1 MASIKKRGKGYEIRI
16 WDKVNKSWLNYK
28 YYPDDDLPPKQLEK
42 AVNRY
47 ADELEQKL
55 KKGTLANGK
64 VKFSDFS
71 EMWYTNHCLK
81 NLKAKT
87 TDTYRIILDRCNE
100 YFGACKMENITPK
113 MILDFF
119 NELDTTAKR
128 NTKYKAVSGKELKG
142 LLKAEGTLKT
152 CASNYGM
159 ALSTLKAAIRGSN
172 ISKSTADIISNALN
186 KEELF
191 IIAEQAENLS
201 RRTQKH
207 YHEVL
212 SSLFS
217 YSVSW
222 GVLVDN
228 PCKNVRAPKVQ
239 PSDPRY
245 YDTTEVAKM
254 LALIQKEPVDKKVAV
269 YIALYT
275 GMRRGEIAGLKWDN
289 VDLENGV
296 IFVNQTLLKTKSG
309 IIIDTPKNKSSIRPI
324 RISKALIK
332 ILKAYKLWQDEQ
344 KKVLE
349 GYWIETGY
357 VFTRN
362 NGELVDPDS
371 FTHWMTD
378 FIKRNTLAPISFHGL
393 RHTSATLLISS
404 GLPVK
409 AVSGRLGHARQ
420 STTTDIYDHFIK
432 SVDIMAAEALD
443 SIFED
448 IANLDSMD

>member
-16 WDKVNKSWLNYK
+16 WDKANRSWLNYK
-28 YYPDDDLPPKQLEK
+28 YYPDGDLSPKQLEK
-42 AVNRY
+42 AVSRY

-64 VKFSDFS
+64 MKFSDFS
-71 EMWYTNHCLK
+71 EIWYANHCLK

-100 YFGACKMENITPK
+100 YFGSCKMENITPK

-119 NELDTTAKR
+119 NELDTAAKR
-128 NTKYKAVSGKELKG
+128 NIKYKAAAGIDLRTM
-142 LLKAEGTLKT
+142 LKAEGTLKD
-152 CASNYGM
+152 CASNYGI
-159 ALSTLKAAIRGSN
+159 ALSTLNEAVRGSN
-172 ISKSTADIISNALN
+172 VSKVTADVISKGLN
-186 KEELF
+186 KDNLF
-191 IIAEQAENLS
+191 VISGDSGNIS

-207 YHEVL
+207 YPEVL

-222 GVLVDN
+222 GVLAEN

-239 PSDPRY
+239 SSDPRY
-245 YDTTEVAKM
+245 YDTAEVAKM
-254 LALIQKEPVDKKVAV
+254 LSLMEKEPIDKKVGV
-269 YIALYT
+269 YLALYT

-289 VDLENGV
+289 IDLQNGV
-296 IFVNQTLLKTKSG
+296 LYIDQTLLKTKSG
-309 IIIDTPKNKSSIRPI
+309 IIIDTPKNKSSIRHI
-324 RISKALIK
+324 KISKSLIT
-332 ILKAYKLWQDEQ
+332 ILEEYKLWQDEQ
-344 KKVLE
+344 KKALE
-349 GYWIETGY
+349 GYGIKTGY

-371 FTHWMTD
+371 FTHWMTS
-378 FIKRNTLAPISFHGL
+378 FIRKNALQPISFHGL

-409 AVSGRLGHARQ
+409 AVSSRLGHARE
-420 STTTDIYDHFIK
+420 STTTDIYNHVIK
-432 SVDIMAAEALD
+432 SVDIMAADALD
-443 SIFED
+443 KIFD
-448 IANLDSMD
+448 VYLNPDSMA